1 MVHVDTI
8 TRRDTLRLAVQGQLD
23 MNAEGVFN
31 GALTRAGRPGQRVEV
46 DLGEV
51 DFIDGSGLSMLID
64 AQSHA
69 HRAGYEFVIVGA
81 SRPVH
86 RLIEIAGATDHL
98 PPIGA
103 PESREPV
110 ASTVTRV
117 G

>member
-1 MVHVDTI
+1 
-8 TRRDTLRLAVQGQLD
+8 

-31 GALTRAGRPGQRVEV
+31 EALTRAGQPGQRVEV

-69 HRAGYEFVIVGA
+69 HSTGYEFVIVGA

-86 RLIEIAGATDHL
+86 RLIEIAGATDRL

-110 ASTVTRV
+110 SLTITRV